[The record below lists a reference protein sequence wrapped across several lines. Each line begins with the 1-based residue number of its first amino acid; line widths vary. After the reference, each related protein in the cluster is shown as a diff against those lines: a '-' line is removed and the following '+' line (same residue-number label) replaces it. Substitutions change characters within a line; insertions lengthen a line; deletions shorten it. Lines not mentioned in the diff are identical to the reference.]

1 MTNDWSR
8 QGSGTAHVTSVPL
21 PEAPGQTV
29 MVPPHSAAR
38 VPRLDNPLVVVLSG
52 IPIPLSDTTISSSFP
67 TDRVTVTVSPW
78 A

>member
-1 MTNDWSR
+1 VTNDWTR

-38 VPRLDNPLVVVLSG
+38 ASRLDSPLAVMSSG
-52 IPIPLSDTTISSSFP
+52 IPIPLSDTTISCR
-67 TDRVTVTVSPW
+67 TGRDERRC
-78 A
+78 